1 MTVGNN
7 KRNIPRNIK
16 KKRRI
21 FSGLHKPLP
30 GRKLNLKMSGP
41 CKHEEF
47 ALVEI
52 RKLVG
57 NTKGL

>member
-7 KRNIPRNIK
+7 KRSIPRNIK
-16 KKRRI
+16 KKRRV

-30 GRKLNLKMSGP
+30 GQKLKLKMSGP
-41 CKHEEF
+41 CKHENF

-52 RKLVG
+52 RKLV
-57 NTKGL
+57 KSDK